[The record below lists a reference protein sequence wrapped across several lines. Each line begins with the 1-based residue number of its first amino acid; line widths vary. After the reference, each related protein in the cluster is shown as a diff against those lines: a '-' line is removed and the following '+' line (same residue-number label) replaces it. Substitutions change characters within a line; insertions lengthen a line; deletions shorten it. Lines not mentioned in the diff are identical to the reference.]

1 MYKIRTEQP
10 NDRLRILEQAGYI
23 NKKNIVY
30 STANQSSNV
39 EKQDHDKKH
48 PGLEGFANAKKKQDG
63 YSDHEKRD
71 GGRVAK
77 KRIN

>member
-48 PGLEGFANAKKKQDG
+48 PGLEGFANAKKSRMAILIMKNAM
-63 YSDHEKRD
+63 
-71 GGRVAK
+71 VAE
-77 KRIN
+77 